1 MKMNRRNLVKLLGIS
16 SMLPI
21 LAPLDNTKLFAQNSN
36 PEVIKPN
43 RLKKGDKVGIIA
55 PASNAST
62 PEELAKAKEVI
73 EHFGLVP
80 VFGTNLLDG
89 DGYKTRSVRGRLRD
103 LHQMFEDRS
112 INAVFCIRGGYGSAS
127 LLDGLN
133 YELIKANPKIFLGY
147 SDITALHIAIFQNTG
162 LVTFHGPVML
172 SSFGDYTAESFYK
185 TLFIGD
191 KIGVLANPIND
202 KLRNYNSIYTLVG
215 GKTKGRLIGGNLS
228 LISSLM
234 GTPNEIN
241 TKNSILFI
249 EDVGE
254 KPYSLHRMMI
264 QLKQS
269 GKLDDA
275 NGIIIGK
282 CQDCQPSGSQNS
294 FWDYSEMETYMD
306 IFKDYKKPVFYG
318 LLIGHTREQLTIPIG
333 LGVEMDADK
342 GIINIKESAVK

>member
-1 MKMNRRNLVKLLGIS
+1 
-16 SMLPI
+16 MLPI
-21 LAPLDNTKLFAQNSN
+21 LTPITNSELFAQN
-36 PEVIKPN
+36 EKIEIIKPN
-43 RLKKGDKVGIIA
+43 RLKKGDKVGVIA

-62 PEELAKAKEVI
+62 PEEIAKAKEII
-73 EHFGLVP
+73 EYFGLVP
-80 VFGTNLLDG
+80 VFGTNLMDG

-112 INAVFCIRGGYGSAS
+112 ISAVFCIRGGYGSAS
-127 LLDGLN
+127 LLDGIN
-133 YELIKANPKIFLGY
+133 YELIRANPKIFLGY
-147 SDITALHIAIFQNTG
+147 SDITALHIGIFQNTG

-172 SSFGDYTAESFYK
+172 SSFSDFTERSFRRV
-185 TLFIGD
+185 LFD
-191 KIGVLANPIND
+191 NHSIGVLGNPATEKRRNNNSVYTIKSGKAN
-202 KLRNYNSIYTLVG
+202 
-215 GKTKGRLIGGNLS
+215 GRLIGGNLS

-234 GTPNEIN
+234 GTANEID

-254 KPYSLHRMMI
+254 QPYSLHRMMT

-282 CQDCQPSGSQNS
+282 CEDCQPSGSQNS
-294 FWDYSEMETYMD
+294 LWDYSEMEAYLD
-306 IFKDYKKPVFYG
+306 IFRDYKKPVFYG

-333 LGVEMDADK
+333 LGVEMDADL
-342 GIINIKESAVK
+342 GVINIMESAVK